1 MTLLPRAPVVL
12 KRLTHVALLSTAV
25 IAASVQ
31 AEDLPPAIQTLEQQG
46 VKVIE
51 SFDAP
56 GGMTGYVG
64 EMRGRSLAFYLTSDG
79 DHVIVGT
86 MLDKDGNNLS
96 EASIQK
102 LVAGPKFESAWPELE
117 DSHWVRDGD
126 EDAETIV
133 YTFTDPNCPYCHRFR
148 QQAEPWIA
156 AGKVQLRHIMVG
168 ILTEDSLTKAATILG
183 SENPEQAMQEHQA
196 SFEQGGIEVDRER
209 VSAAHLRVKANN
221 SLMQDLGLQATP
233 STLYRSEDGKIVMV
247 QGLPNPQALQRM
259 MGPRP

>member
-1 MTLLPRAPVVL
+1 MTLIPL
-12 KRLTHVALLSTAV
+12 KRLMHGALLSTAV
-25 IAASVQ
+25 IAAGAQ
-31 AEDLPPAIQTLEQQG
+31 AENLPPAIQTLEQQG

-64 EMRGRSLAFYLTSDG
+64 EMRGRSLAFYLTPDG

-86 MLDKDGNNLS
+86 MLDEDGNNLS
-96 EASIQK
+96 EASIQE
-102 LVAGPKFESAWPELE
+102 LVTGPKFESAWPELE

-126 EDAETIV
+126 EDADTII

-148 QQAEPWIA
+148 QQAEPWID

-168 ILTEDSLTKAATILG
+168 ILAEDSLTKAATILG
-183 SENPEQAMQEHQA
+183 SKNPEKAMQKHQA
-196 SFEQGGIEVDRER
+196 SFDQGGIEVDRKQ
-209 VSAAHLRVKANN
+209 VSAAHLDVKANN
-221 SLMQDLGLQATP
+221 SLMQELGLQATP
-233 STLYRSEDGKIVMV
+233 STIYRGEDGKIVMV
-247 QGLPNPQALQRM
+247 QGLPNPQALERM

>member
-1 MTLLPRAPVVL
+1 MTPLQRLVHTTLLA
-12 KRLTHVALLSTAV
+12 TAV
-25 IAASVQ
+25 LATSAQ
-31 AEDLPPAIQTLEQQG
+31 AEENPPAIQILEQQG
-46 VKVIE
+46 VEVIE

-64 EMRGRSLAFYLTSDG
+64 EMRGRSLAFYLTPDG

-102 LVAGPKFESAWPELE
+102 LVVGPKFESAWPELE

-126 EDAETIV
+126 KNADTII
-133 YTFTDPNCPYCHRFR
+133 YTFTDPNCPYCYRFR
-148 QQAEPWIA
+148 QQAEPWIE

-168 ILTEDSLTKAATILG
+168 ILKEDSLTKAATILG
-183 SENPEQAMQEHQA
+183 SENPEAAMHEHQT
-196 SFEQGGIEVDRER
+196 SFEQGGIEVDRKR
-209 VSAAHLRVKANN
+209 VSGAHLKVKANN
-221 SLMQDLGLQATP
+221 SLMQEMGLQATP
-233 STLYRSEDGKIVMV
+233 STLYRGEDGKITMV
-247 QGLPNPQALQRM
+247 QGLPNPQALERM

>member
-1 MTLLPRAPVVL
+1 MTQPPLRRLLQS
-12 KRLTHVALLSTAV
+12 ALISTAFV
-25 IAASVQ
+25 ATSVQ
-31 AEDLPPAIQTLEQQG
+31 AQDYPPAIQKLEQQG

-64 EMRGRSLAFYLTSDG
+64 EMQGRSLAFYLTPDG

-86 MLDKDGNNLS
+86 MMDEEGKNLS
-96 EASIQK
+96 EASIEE
-102 LVAGPKFESAWPELE
+102 LVEGPRFENAWPELE
-117 DSHWVRDGD
+117 DSHWVLDGD
-126 EDAETIV
+126 ENADIV
-133 YTFTDPNCPYCHRFR
+133 IYTFTDPNCPYCYRFR
-148 QQAEPWIA
+148 QQAEPWIE

-168 ILTEDSLTKAATILG
+168 ILKEDSLTKAATILG
-183 SENPEQAMQEHQA
+183 SDNPEEAMHEHHE

-209 VSAAHLRVKANN
+209 VSAAHLEVKANN

-233 STLYRSEDGKIVMV
+233 STLYKGEDGKVSMV
-247 QGLPNPQALQRM
+247 QGMPNPQAIERM

>member
-1 MTLLPRAPVVL
+1 MTLKPL
-12 KRLTHVALLSTAV
+12 KRVTHCALLLTAGF
-25 IAASVQ
+25 ATSAL
-31 AEDLPPAIQTLEQQG
+31 AEDLPPAVQNLEQQG

-56 GGMTGYVG
+56 GGLTGYVG
-64 EMRGRSLAFYLTSDG
+64 DMRGRTLAFYLTPDG

-96 EASIQK
+96 EARIQE
-102 LVAGPKFESAWPELE
+102 LVEGPKFESAWPELE

-126 EDAETIV
+126 KNADTVI

-148 QQAEPWIA
+148 EQAEPWID

-168 ILTEDSLTKAATILG
+168 ILKEDSLTKAATILG
-183 SENPEQAMQEHQA
+183 SEDPEAAMQEHQA
-196 SFEQGGIEVDRER
+196 SFEKGGIEVDRKR
-209 VSAAHLRVKANN
+209 VSAAHLEVKANN
-221 SLMQDLGLQATP
+221 SLMQELGLRATP
-233 STLYRSEDGKIVMV
+233 STLYRGEDGKITMI
-247 QGLPNPQALQRM
+247 QGLPNPQALERM